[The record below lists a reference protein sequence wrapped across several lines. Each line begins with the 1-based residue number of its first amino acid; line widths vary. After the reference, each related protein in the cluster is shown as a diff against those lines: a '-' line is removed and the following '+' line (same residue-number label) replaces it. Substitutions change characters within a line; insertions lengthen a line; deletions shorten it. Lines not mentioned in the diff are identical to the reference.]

1 MGHFAKIVVRPGQ
14 RKSTVILI
22 VNVRMGPDVTRRPE
36 SVPASP
42 DGRVRFVPSHV
53 TREPLEQIVIQP
65 VVAITT
71 RPVTPRLAR
80 VSVQQGTSA
89 KNARKSAQS
98 DFTEISVLKN
108 ATVRTVVLAIT

>member
-14 RKSTVILI
+14 RKSTVILN

-42 DGRVRFVPSHV
+42 VGRVRFVPSHV
-53 TREPLEQIVIQP
+53 TREPLAQIVIQS
-65 VVAITT
+65 VVATTT

-80 VSVQQGTSA
+80 VTVQLGTSA
-89 KNARKSAQS
+89 KNVRKSAPS
-98 DFTEISVLKN
+98 DFTESSALKN
-108 ATVRTVVLAIT
+108 ATVKTVVLVIT

>member
-14 RKSTVILI
+14 RKSTVILN

-65 VVAITT
+65 VAAITT

-89 KNARKSAQS
+89 KNARKSAPL
-98 DFTEISVLKN
+98 DFTESSALKN
-108 ATVRTVVLAIT
+108 ATVRTVVLVIT